1 MRIYV
6 INLRRVKKVV
16 AFLLLIALSAA
27 FTVGVLA
34 AVDAYIY
41 PAVSASAAEKITT
54 VIIDAGHGGEDC
66 GAIGANGVYEKDL
79 NLAVANAMAEHFRER
94 GYTVV
99 MTRTDDRM
107 LYSEEENVKGMRKLS
122 DLKNRCKIASEHENA
137 VLVSIHMNSFGA
149 KQYSGLQ
156 VYYSEGNKAS
166 QGLADAVQK
175 RVREDV
181 QPDNNRVTK
190 NGKGLYLLDNSDI
203 TSVIVEC
210 GFVSNE
216 AECEKLSD
224 KEYQNRLSLAIVCGI
239 IEYIEAN

>member
-41 PAVSASAAEKITT
+41 PAISASATEKITT

-122 DLKNRCKIASEHENA
+122 DLKNRCKIAS
-137 VLVSIHMNSFGA
+137 
-149 KQYSGLQ
+149 
-156 VYYSEGNKAS
+156 
-166 QGLADAVQK
+166 
-175 RVREDV
+175 
-181 QPDNNRVTK
+181 
-190 NGKGLYLLDNSDI
+190 SDH
-203 TSVIVEC
+203 
-210 GFVSNE
+210 
-216 AECEKLSD
+216 
-224 KEYQNRLSLAIVCGI
+224 
-239 IEYIEAN
+239 